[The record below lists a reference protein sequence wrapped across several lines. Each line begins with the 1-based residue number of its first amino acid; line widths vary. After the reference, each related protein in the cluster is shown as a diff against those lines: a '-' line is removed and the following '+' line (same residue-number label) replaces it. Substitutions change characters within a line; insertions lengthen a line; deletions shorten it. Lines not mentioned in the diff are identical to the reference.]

1 MHIPPVSQSPPVT
14 PVTPRQA
21 TKSAPQTSGAAVQ
34 TSAAAATTRIT
45 AANVPPA
52 ALKRANGDGD
62 GKTGTAALNDGDA
75 ASQAARRQAVDIK
88 A

>member
-1 MHIPPVSQSPPVT
+1 MHIPSVSQSPPVT

-21 TKSAPQTSGAAVQ
+21 TSSAPKTSAPAPQTSAA
-34 TSAAAATTRIT
+34 SATTRIT

-52 ALKRANGDGD
+52 ALKRADGDGD
-62 GKTGTAALNDGDA
+62 GRTGTAALNDGDA